1 MKVIFLDID
10 GVLNNEDSDIVYLG
24 EDSVMTGGFFC
35 PELVVN
41 LNTVIQHT
49 GASIVLSSTWRLGLS
64 LQKAKKLMVEL
75 GIIGELIGITDSI
88 NDRHVFRGNEIY
100 KWICD
105 NEGLV
110 GKYYEFKEYLILDDD
125 SDMLYWQR
133 NNFVQTDGRKGLTD
147 SNVMESIA
155 ILNGDRGESHGVN
168 EYVMSFDTNYKDKYG
183 TFSSINKIKEVR

>member
-1 MKVIFLDID
+1 MKIIFLDID

-24 EDSVMTGGFFC
+24 EDSVKTGGFFC
-35 PELVVN
+35 PELVVH
-41 LNTVIQHT
+41 LNTIIQHT

-64 LQKAKKLMVEL
+64 LQQANKLMGEL
-75 GIIGELIGITDSI
+75 GIIGDLIGITDSI

-100 KWICD
+100 KWIRD

-110 GKYYEFKEYLILDDD
+110 GKYYDFHDYLILDDD

-133 NNFVQTDGRKGLTD
+133 NNFVQTNGRKGLTE

-155 ILNGDRGESHGVN
+155 ILNGERGESHGVN
-168 EYVMSFDTNYKDKYG
+168 EYVMEF
-183 TFSSINKIKEVR
+183 IK